1 MRLTQCFYVG
11 GLVAGAG
18 GRQPEASAMQQM
30 IDGHCSDTRLHE
42 RRIVMREASKVVVIE
57 WGKRNLNRLAF
68 NASTQ
73 PQNFGSYLSCSS
85 LLYIKMHISKQ
96 FVRVLKQFCE
106 SLLH

>member
-1 MRLTQCFYVG
+1 VG

-68 NASTQ
+68 NASLGGAT
-73 PQNFGSYLSCSS
+73 PKFWIVPKLFFT
-85 LLYIKMHISKQ
+85 
-96 FVRVLKQFCE
+96 FV
-106 SLLH
+106 H